1 MPPVP
6 PSPPGAPGR
15 LPRASVKQAAGSSC
29 SAPEAAGHSASV
41 SGLLPPRPPSRSVR
55 PPRFWPASVRHSSG
69 VVGPSSPA
77 PAAGHSCARPSL
89 TPGISGT
96 PPSPPPGRPGRPPP
110 RASLRH
116 AAGSSCSAAE
126 AVGHTA
132 SVSGLLP
139 PRPPSMSWML
149 LRFWPASVR
158 HSIGVVGPISPAPAS
173 GHSWPSSCSPPGS
186 GLPPSPPGSG
196 TPPGRPSR
204 ASMKQAAG
212 SRPSSDVTGH
222 RASVSGLPPSRPPSA
237 RPPSRPSRSPK
248 PPPSSSRQS
257 NGVVGPIS
265 SPAVTGQMRS
275 RAMPAPGICGAPPP
289 GAEGS

>member
-29 SAPEAAGHSASV
+29 SAPEAAGSN
-41 SGLLPPRPPSRSVR
+41 
-55 PPRFWPASVRHSSG
+55 
-69 VVGPSSPA
+69 
-77 PAAGHSCARPSL
+77 
-89 TPGISGT
+89 
-96 PPSPPPGRPGRPPP
+96 
-110 RASLRH
+110 
-116 AAGSSCSAAE
+116 CSAAD

-149 LRFWPASVR
+149 PRFWPASVR

-186 GLPPSPPGSG
+186 SGVPPSPPGSG

-265 SPAVTGQMRS
+265 SPAATGQICS
-275 RAMPAPGICGAPPP
+275 RAMPAPGICGEPPP